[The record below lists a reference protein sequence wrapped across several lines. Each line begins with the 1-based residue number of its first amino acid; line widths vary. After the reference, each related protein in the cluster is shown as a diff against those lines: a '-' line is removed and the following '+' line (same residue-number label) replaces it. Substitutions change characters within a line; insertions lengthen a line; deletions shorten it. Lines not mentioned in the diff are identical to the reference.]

1 MESRIL
7 KKKRTMGRRMPK
19 SFFRILPTDLQSK
32 IFSKLSL
39 KDQSNAMCVSPQ
51 WRDLILNTTLP
62 KMHPHI
68 PFVTAHDLPNPF
80 IDLEQLFNWC
90 SLAMHCEADPKNLI
104 SSSNGLL
111 LFCHNKGEAAN
122 IMRDVYYYYVMN
134 RVTKQCM
141 AILKPIGQISG
152 GYSYAALAYDP
163 SESWFFKIVRFQ
175 GHRHINIFSSMTGL
189 WTTLTICLPQYIN
202 ESKWVQNSVYLKG
215 SIYRLSCSG
224 HLVRIKV
231 DPQENISKQAEV
243 ITLHPDCFLNN
254 CQWQIC
260 SENNKLL
267 LVLSRGMFF
276 NVFEL
281 IECVTNNVSSY
292 TWNIVFE
299 IESEELMPLNF
310 YGKLLSFHPYHEVA
324 FFKRGTQLYVYF
336 TEPNLSYTTIDIE
349 VGEVQYNKLAYD
361 YIKHC
366 GQPLLDCIA
375 PFACTLEK
383 KGCKAL

>member
-1 MESRIL
+1 MESSIV
-7 KKKRTMGRRMPK
+7 KKRTLGRRKPK
-19 SFFRILPTDLQSK
+19 SYFTILPIDLKSN

-51 WRDLILNTTLP
+51 WRNLILNTTLP
-62 KMHPHI
+62 KTTL
-68 PFVTAHDLPNPF
+68 VTAHDLSNPF
-80 IDLEQLFNWC
+80 IDLERLFNWC
-90 SLAMHCEADPKNLI
+90 SLVMHCNTSPKNLI
-104 SSSNGLL
+104 DTCNGLL
-111 LFCHNKGEAAN
+111 LFCHNKGEALN
-122 IMRDVYYYYVMN
+122 IARDVYYYYVMN
-134 RVTKQCM
+134 PFTKQCM
-141 AILKPIGQISG
+141 AIMKSTGQTSG

-175 GHRHINIFSSMTGL
+175 GNRHVNVFSSMTGL
-189 WTTLTICLPQYIN
+189 WTTLTICLPPHIN
-202 ESKWVQNSVYLKG
+202 ESKWVKNTVYLKG

-243 ITLHPDCFLNN
+243 ITLHPNCLLND

-260 SENNKLL
+260 SQNNKLL
-267 LVLSRGMFF
+267 LVLSRAMHF

-292 TWNIVFE
+292 TWNMMFE
-299 IESEELMPLNF
+299 IESEELMPLNT

-324 FFKRGTQLYVYF
+324 FFKRGTQLYLYL
-336 TEPNLSYTTIDIE
+336 TGDIGVSE
-349 VGEVQYNKLAYD
+349 LEYNKLAYD

-366 GQPLLDCIA
+366 GQPWLDCIA

-383 KGCKAL
+383 KNPGDFHRLPVLH